1 MFNKIKNNLQ
11 KLKIYIKNIYFAI
24 VIIILQIVNNGNILR
39 DGRDEREYSRRIRD
53 L

>member
-11 KLKIYIKNIYFAI
+11 KLKIYIFAI
-24 VIIILQIVNNGNILR
+24 VIILLQIVNNGNILT
-39 DGRDEREYSRRIRD
+39 DGRDEREYLRRRKD